1 MNPVMTQERLQ
12 PRTLRDAL
20 GRFVTGVTIVTTLD
34 PEGAPVGLTANSF
47 TSVSLDP
54 PLILWS
60 LSKRSG
66 NLAAFSTSGRF
77 AVNILSQDQN
87 ELSARFASPTE
98 DRFAGTGWLRGL
110 GGLPLLPGCLAHLEC
125 ATVHQQEAGDHV
137 IFIGQVESFAHRD
150 GPPLAFFSSRY
161 ATLADQASLRSAA

>member
-1 MNPVMTQERLQ
+1 MNLIMTQEPQ

-34 PEGAPVGLTANSF
+34 ADGAPVGLTANSF

-66 NLAAFSTSGRF
+66 NLAAFSTAGRF
-77 AVNILSQDQN
+77 TVNILSQDQN
-87 ELSARFASPTE
+87 ELSARFASPSE
-98 DRFAGTGWLRGL
+98 DRFAGTGWCQGM

-125 ATVHQQEAGDHV
+125 VTAREQEAGDHV
-137 IFIGQVESFAHRD
+137 IFIGRVERFAYRD

-161 ATLADQASLRSAA
+161 AALADQGCLRSAA

>member
-1 MNPVMTQERLQ
+1 MNPVMIQEPQ

-34 PEGAPVGLTANSF
+34 SDGAPVGLTANSF

-66 NLAAFSTSGRF
+66 NLAAFSTAGRF

-87 ELSARFASPTE
+87 ELSARFASLSE
-98 DRFAGTGWLRGL
+98 DRFAGTGWRRGL

-125 ATVHQQEAGDHV
+125 VTTREQEAGDHV
-137 IFIGQVESFAHRD
+137 IFIGRVECFAYRD

-161 ATLADQASLRSAA
+161 AALADQGCLRSAA

>member
-1 MNPVMTQERLQ
+1 MNPVMTQEPQ

-34 PEGAPVGLTANSF
+34 SDGAPVGLTANSF

-66 NLAAFSTSGRF
+66 NLAAFSTAGRF

-87 ELSARFASPTE
+87 DTNARKF
-98 DRFAGTGWLRGL
+98 
-110 GGLPLLPGCLAHLEC
+110 
-125 ATVHQQEAGDHV
+125 
-137 IFIGQVESFAHRD
+137 
-150 GPPLAFFSSRY
+150 
-161 ATLADQASLRSAA
+161 

>member
-1 MNPVMTQERLQ
+1 
-12 PRTLRDAL
+12 
-20 GRFVTGVTIVTTLD
+20 
-34 PEGAPVGLTANSF
+34 
-47 TSVSLDP
+47 VSLDP

-66 NLAAFSTSGRF
+66 NLAAFSTAGRF

-87 ELSARFASPTE
+87 ELSARFASPSE
-98 DRFAGTGWLRGL
+98 DRFAGTGWRRGL

-125 ATVHQQEAGDHV
+125 VTTREQEAGDHV
-137 IFIGQVESFAHRD
+137 IFIGRVERFAHRD

-161 ATLADQASLRSAA
+161 AALADQGCLRSAA